1 MSTPFPDKLEQII
14 DAEPEP
20 LKNYV
25 AAAVMCGKCA
35 PICKQYGL
43 NGIVGKYEE
52 MSQEYES
59 KATNMLN
66 RISQENGELA
76 LLLIRRKLPLLGR
89 RSLLDVANFGGLQY
103 LMACEP
109 IQGTNESAKDKRRFF
124 SRRGEEAVAVLFD
137 IMFY

>member
-1 MSTPFPDKLEQII
+1 
-14 DAEPEP
+14 
-20 LKNYV
+20 
-25 AAAVMCGKCA
+25 MCGKCA

-59 KATNMLN
+59 KATDMLN

-109 IQGTNESAKDKRRFF
+109 IQGTKSQ
-124 SRRGEEAVAVLFD
+124 
-137 IMFY
+137 